1 MPTSAVRAIVTG
13 RVQGVG
19 FRAYA
24 AERAVELG
32 LRGHVRNREDGSVE
46 TLVVGAAGAVEAY
59 LAALRAGPP
68 GARVA
73 DLAVSEAAP
82 ESVTRDGFAAL

>member
-1 MPTSAVRAIVTG
+1 MSASAIRAVVSG

-24 AERAVELG
+24 AARARELG
-32 LRGHVRNREDGSVE
+32 LRGHVRNREDGAVE
-46 TLVVGAAGAVEAY
+46 TVVTGPAGAIEAY

-68 GARVA
+68 GADVA
-73 DLAVSEAAP
+73 DLAVEARPP
-82 ESVTRDGFAAL
+82 ENVTEAGFATL